1 MCLGAHNRC
10 HLQMMSGYPGSRLAS
25 RGFWNAAFYPLP
37 PGGRDGM
44 RGSPLSSPYFSSSLT
59 LLSPYPAGTASIW

>member
-37 PGGRDGM
+37 SGRGM
-44 RGSPLSSPYFSSSLT
+44 E
-59 LLSPYPAGTASIW
+59 